1 MNQTVA
7 SYTEEQVA
15 RIIRDHIDQ
24 EFLFRSKDSGLA
36 DDDSLI
42 ARGVIDSMGIFRLVN
57 FLEQRFEIAVSPP
70 DIVMENFRS
79 LQAIRAFTVNRLRS
93 RDGRESD

>member
-1 MNQTVA
+1 MNEPVA

-15 RIIRDHIDQ
+15 QIIRAHIDQ
-24 EFLFRSKDSGLA
+24 EFLFRTKDSGLA

-57 FLEQRFEIAVSPP
+57 FLEQRFEISVSPP

-79 LQAIRAFTVNRLRS
+79 LQAIRAFTVTRLRG
-93 RDGRESD
+93 RDGQETD

>member
-1 MNQTVA
+1 MNESVA

-15 RIIRDHIDQ
+15 QIIRAHIDQ
-24 EFLFRSKDSGLA
+24 EFLFRTKDALLA

-42 ARGVIDSMGIFRLVN
+42 ARGIIDSMGIFRLVN
-57 FLEQRFEIAVSPP
+57 FLEQRFEIAVNPP

-79 LQAIRAFTVNRLRS
+79 LQAIRTFTVNRLQARNAQE
-93 RDGRESD
+93 RA